1 LQRLFLNFVAKGKGE
16 IILEEAPLLDDKDKQ
31 ILEVIRKF
39 GGKVAQTI
47 VVKYTGLPK
56 STISRKIRKLEKM
69 GYIKVIRKGRINIL
83 KIVKEEE

>member
-1 LQRLFLNFVAKGKGE
+1 LQRLFSNFVVKRKEE

-31 ILEVIRKF
+31 ILEVLRKF
-39 GGKVAQTI
+39 GGEVAQTI

-69 GYIKVIRKGRINIL
+69 GYIKVIRKGRMNIL
-83 KIVKEEE
+83 KIVKEGE

>member
-1 LQRLFLNFVAKGKGE
+1 MQRLFSNFVVKRKEE

-31 ILEVIRKF
+31 ILEVLRKF
-39 GGKVAQTI
+39 GGEVAQTI

-69 GYIKVIRKGRINIL
+69 GYIKVIRKGRMNIL
-83 KIVKEEE
+83 KIVKEGE